1 MEQSSSLRRGRP
13 RKVSP
18 SSVDT
23 RTALVRAGV
32 ELLTEQGFLSTGIDQ
47 VLKKVG
53 VPKGSFYHYFAS
65 KDDFGLA
72 VIDAYGIY
80 FAAKL
85 GRWLGNPARAPLDR
99 LVDFVA
105 DAKAGMERHHFR
117 RGCLV
122 GNMGQE
128 LGGTHDPFRDRLESV
143 LADWQR
149 RVAACLQD
157 AKAEGQIRPD
167 IDCRRMA
174 EFFWTGWEGA
184 ILRAKLTR
192 STAPMDLFA
201 DTFFALLKE

>member
-1 MEQSSSLRRGRP
+1 MEQPTLKKRGRP
-13 RKVSP
+13 PKVAP
-18 SSVDT
+18 SSIDT
-23 RTALVRAGV
+23 RSALVRAGV
-32 ELLTEQGFLSTGIDQ
+32 EILTAQGFLSTGIDQ

-99 LVDFVA
+99 LADFVA
-105 DAKAGMERHHFR
+105 DAKAGMERHQFR

-128 LGGTHDPFRDRLESV
+128 LGGSHDPFRDRLESV
-143 LADWQR
+143 LSDWQR
-149 RVAACLQD
+149 RVAACLHE
-157 AKAEGQIRPD
+157 AKAEGQICPH

-201 DTFFALLKE
+201 DTFFALLRE